1 MPAILR
7 LSIEEI
13 VEHRALIPGLMTGL
27 MTVMATDH
35 IRYDLLA
42 QNALRGVVRTVL
54 ADVAKKGLPGEHHFK
69 ITFNTAA
76 PGVRLYDR
84 MRAQY
89 PEAMT
94 IIMQHQFWDLRV
106 DETAFEVGL
115 SFGGVP
121 ERLAV
126 PFEAVTAFF
135 DPAVQF
141 GFQFETLDSAAAGGQ
156 SAANTS
162 NAGPVVDKRAIP
174 LAAGAGKAEVK
185 QDQQPAASGP
195 NLGAKS
201 ADKSDDQPP
210 PPSEGGAG
218 AEVVRLDRFRK
229 K

>member
-1 MPAILR
+1 
-7 LSIEEI
+7 
-13 VEHRALIPGLMTGL
+13 
-27 MTVMATDH
+27 MATDH

-42 QNALRGVVRTVL
+42 QTALRGVVRTVL

-69 ITFNTAA
+69 ITFNTSA
-76 PGVRLYDR
+76 PGVRLSDR

-94 IIMQHQFWDLRV
+94 IILQHQFWDLRV

-141 GFQFETLDSAAAGGQ
+141 GFQFETFDSAGAEGQAA
-156 SAANTS
+156 SNT
-162 NAGPVVDKRAIP
+162 GPVVDKRA
-174 LAAGAGKAEVK
+174 LTQAAGAGKAEANPETK
-185 QDQQPAASGP
+185 PDRQPAASG
-195 NLGAKS
+195 GKA
-201 ADKSDDQPP
+201 AEKSDDQPQP
-210 PPSEGGAG
+210 QREGAG